1 MYLCFMIKFKEFV
14 ISIITFAIYLY
25 NVFISKC
32 SLYSNR
38 NFTYLLDK
46 HTHLL
51 EKYDIEIDTR
61 TTQWHSF
68 SPNNAWVNYAMVSIG
83 N

>member
-14 ISIITFAIYLY
+14 ISFITFAI
-25 NVFISKC
+25 VISKC
-32 SLYSNR
+32 SLYLNR
-38 NFTYLLDK
+38 NFTYFLDK

-51 EKYDIEIDTR
+51 EKYDIEKDTR
-61 TTQWHSF
+61 TTKWHSF
-68 SPNNAWVNYAMVSIG
+68 SPNNAWVNYAMVSIV